1 MPSETQP
8 TETQPSDAR
17 STNRMPA
24 LSLVSVPGK
33 RSVIT
38 EAVVEMEQRGFSG
51 VFCPSLGDAMSLC
64 LTIAHVTETI
74 EFGTAIQPIYLQ
86 HPAALAGTAGY
97 IDEVSGGRFKL
108 GIGVTHGPV
117 HKRLGID
124 VGKPLSDTREYVG
137 AMRKASERSGGMPP
151 IVLAALRD
159 KMVGLAT
166 EVGEGAVWA
175 NAARSHMGHSLSVI
189 AKGIDDGADQAAAD
203 AFFVGN
209 MIPTVIDDDREA
221 AAARNR
227 STMVGYV
234 SLPNYRN
241 YWREAGYDD
250 EMDAV
255 EAALPSRD
263 KDTIMAAMSD
273 RWLADCTLYGS
284 VGEVRE
290 GVEAWFDAGVNR
302 PILVPSS
309 TSGGQLKAIEEVFAA
324 YQ

>member
-1 MPSETQP
+1 MS
-8 TETQPSDAR
+8 SDTPG
-17 STNRMPA
+17 SDNVSRMPA

-33 RSVIT
+33 RATTTETVI
-38 EAVVEMEQRGFSG
+38 EMERRGFSG
-51 VFCPSLGDAMSLC
+51 IFCPSLGDAMSLC
-64 LTIAHVTETI
+64 LTIAHVTDTI

-97 IDEVSGGRFKL
+97 IDEVSGGRFHL

-124 VGKPLSDTREYVG
+124 VGKPLSDTREYVA
-137 AMRKASERSGGMPP
+137 AMRKVSERSGGMPP

-166 EVGEGAVWA
+166 DVSEGAVWA

-189 AKGIDDGADQAAAD
+189 AAGGGEASSTDD
-203 AFFVGN
+203 FFVGN
-209 MIPTVIDDDREA
+209 MIPTVIDDDRDA

-241 YWREAGYDD
+241 YWREAGYGD

-255 EAALPSRD
+255 EAVLPSRD
-263 KDTIMAAMSD
+263 KDAIMAAMSD

-284 VGEVRE
+284 VDEVRD
-290 GVEAWFDAGVNR
+290 GVEAWFEAGVNR

-309 TSGGQLKAIEEVFAA
+309 TSGGQMKAIEEVFAA
-324 YQ
+324 YR

>member
-1 MPSETQP
+1 
-8 TETQPSDAR
+8 
-17 STNRMPA
+17 MPA

-33 RSVIT
+33 RSAAT
-38 EAVVEMEQRGFSG
+38 EAVIEMERRGFSG

-97 IDEVSGGRFKL
+97 INEVSGGRFKL

-117 HKRLGID
+117 HKRLGIP
-124 VGKPLSDTREYVG
+124 VGKPLSDTREYVA
-137 AMRKASERSGGMPP
+137 AMRQAAERSGGMPP

-166 EVGEGAVWA
+166 EVGDGAVWA
-175 NAARSHMGHSLSVI
+175 NAARSRMAHSLGVI
-189 AKGIDDGADQAAAD
+189 SESGGESETDRD
-203 AFFVGN
+203 FWVGN

-241 YWREAGYDD
+241 YWAEAGYEE
-250 EMDAV
+250 EMAAV

-263 KDTIMAAMSD
+263 KDAIMAAMSD
-273 RWLADCTLYGS
+273 RWLSDCTLYGS

-290 GVEAWFDAGVNR
+290 GVEAWFEAGVNR

-309 TSGGQLKAIEEVFAA
+309 TSGGQLKAIEEIFAA